1 MKMVNFTFNM
11 LKKEKKNSIGY
22 TISLSFVIAII
33 YVFFNVFVNPY
44 ISKWVENYGSF
55 SLNMMIASLTVLSML
70 IFLIILMMNINNYYL
85 MSKKRELA
93 LLILFGG
100 TRKKIT
106 LFYTIQ
112 NIMLFCISM
121 ILGIIIGSLLLPIVQ
136 SFVYFYLSINSSIFF
151 FSIGALKQTIQI
163 SICLMITIFV
173 VNYIYIFQYKEEII
187 YLLKTQVIKS
197 FNDER
202 WIKLDKF
209 VYLFLYILGLIM
221 IYTGEHLV
229 FGYIIFSLIG
239 SFGVYGLIKYSIP
252 ELLKNYTKKIVFT
265 NSILSIA
272 SSLIREQFMQSA
284 FISNMIVV
292 SSTILLSFS
301 LAMYNE
307 PGEYIKIILEF
318 FIINIILNLV
328 SYFRYNIESKKRK
341 SMYKTLGSLGYKKKD
356 IYSVMKYE
364 VVGYYGCIVFLGIIY
379 IISILLEYILHYDF
393 PINDSIII
401 CILFLL
407 PNVIS
412 CYMVLKKQE
421 KLIKN

>member
-1 MKMVNFTFNM
+1 
-11 LKKEKKNSIGY
+11 
-22 TISLSFVIAII
+22 
-33 YVFFNVFVNPY
+33 
-44 ISKWVENYGSF
+44 
-55 SLNMMIASLTVLSML
+55 MMIASLTVLSML

-239 SFGVYGLIKYSIP
+239 SFGVYGL
-252 ELLKNYTKKIVFT
+252 
-265 NSILSIA
+265 
-272 SSLIREQFMQSA
+272 
-284 FISNMIVV
+284 
-292 SSTILLSFS
+292 
-301 LAMYNE
+301 
-307 PGEYIKIILEF
+307 
-318 FIINIILNLV
+318 
-328 SYFRYNIESKKRK
+328 
-341 SMYKTLGSLGYKKKD
+341 
-356 IYSVMKYE
+356 
-364 VVGYYGCIVFLGIIY
+364 
-379 IISILLEYILHYDF
+379 
-393 PINDSIII
+393 
-401 CILFLL
+401 
-407 PNVIS
+407 
-412 CYMVLKKQE
+412 
-421 KLIKN
+421 